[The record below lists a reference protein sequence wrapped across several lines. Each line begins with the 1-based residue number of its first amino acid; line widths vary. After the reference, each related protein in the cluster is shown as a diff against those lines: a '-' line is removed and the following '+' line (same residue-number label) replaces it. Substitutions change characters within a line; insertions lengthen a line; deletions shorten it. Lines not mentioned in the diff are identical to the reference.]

1 MQNSPAVRR
10 RVRARRTAFFG
21 LLLGVLLGV
30 LLGTA
35 VALATRPT
43 AVERQTL
50 GPTEPVLDAT
60 HLPPLLTVAGE
71 AVELRYDIHCG
82 RGEEADESACAP
94 GGAVYVRA
102 GSSGPF
108 RELPLALD
116 EHVAEGRFVARVP
129 SDIAHSTT
137 GFTYYAV
144 LSSGGG
150 SGGTVTLPP
159 GGAAAPHRSLPLA
172 QRVLVRLGRHV
183 FGQVRPA
190 DRRLVSAP
198 WGDGPGRVGLE
209 AGPNT
214 APAGGS
220 SFDVD
225 PAGNVHVL
233 DHVGRR
239 LLHWSAG
246 ATTPVAVPLDID
258 GTTADLAVAADGV
271 VYVLEGSR
279 AGRPPLLR
287 SFDQAGGNSRSM
299 ELAERTATQL
309 RIGADGP
316 LVLQQPSGLW
326 RPAFARGGAVVETA
340 DQARVGTVGRPLP
353 GGREVVVLR
362 RGNEIRAALV
372 QNGGVTRSWQVT
384 SATPLAEV
392 QLAEP
397 FGAGLLLVV
406 RVYTDAQD
414 EFRILQLGS
423 HGVVASASLAS
434 ADWAETAP
442 LSRFR
447 LRGSSLYQLGSTSA
461 GLFVDRFDLEV
472 N

>member
-1 MQNSPAVRR
+1 
-10 RVRARRTAFFG
+10 
-21 LLLGVLLGV
+21 
-30 LLGTA
+30 
-35 VALATRPT
+35 
-43 AVERQTL
+43 
-50 GPTEPVLDAT
+50 
-60 HLPPLLTVAGE
+60 
-71 AVELRYDIHCG
+71 
-82 RGEEADESACAP
+82 
-94 GGAVYVRA
+94 VY
-102 GSSGPF
+102 
-108 RELPLALD
+108 
-116 EHVAEGRFVARVP
+116 
-129 SDIAHSTT
+129 
-137 GFTYYAV
+137 GF
-144 LSSGGG
+144 
-150 SGGTVTLPP
+150 
-159 GGAAAPHRSLPLA
+159 
-172 QRVLVRLGRHV
+172 
-183 FGQVRPA
+183 
-190 DRRLVSAP
+190 
-198 WGDGPGRVGLE
+198 
-209 AGPNT
+209 
-214 APAGGS
+214 
-220 SFDVD
+220 
-225 PAGNVHVL
+225 
-233 DHVGRR
+233 
-239 LLHWSAG
+239 
-246 ATTPVAVPLDID
+246 
-258 GTTADLAVAADGV
+258 
-271 VYVLEGSR
+271 EGSR

-316 LVLQQPSGLW
+316 LVLQQPSGQW

-340 DQARVGTVGRPLP
+340 DQARVGTVGQPLP

-384 SATPLAEV
+384 SVTPLAEV